1 MARKATKNPNSIDA
15 KAFLE
20 ALDELEK
27 AKGVSK
33 ESIIENLKE
42 SLEKAYVK
50 FLKGGDDAVVRA
62 TLDLEN
68 GISICQIKTVV
79 EDVQDDYLE
88 VGIDEID
95 NPNGQYKVGD
105 EYPVYANISE
115 LNQLFMASTRSVL
128 KQKINEAEKAVL
140 YDIYKD
146 KIGEMI
152 IKSREEKHRKP

>member
-33 ESIIENLKE
+33 ESILENLKE
-42 SLEKAYVK
+42 SLEKAYIK

-95 NPNGQYKVGD
+95 NIKLVM
-105 EYPVYANISE
+105 NIQFT
-115 LNQLFMASTRSVL
+115 L
-128 KQKINEAEKAVL
+128 I
-140 YDIYKD
+140 
-146 KIGEMI
+146 
-152 IKSREEKHRKP
+152 